1 MHRARGLD
9 PKRGAA
15 LLFVVVIVGLLA
27 LAVVQFQRRTHLE
40 SVSATNSVRALQ
52 AHALTRS
59 GYAAAAMLLR
69 TDMTLGN
76 NIDDRNEV
84 WFPGDEA
91 GSAMPIPVNND
102 VVTIR
107 IEDQFGKFP
116 IAALLDAQGDV
127 VPDHLRALVKL
138 FEGLDFE
145 EVNPD
150 DLALALVD
158 WIDADNHGEY
168 EYNQNFAVPNTPPEH
183 IDELGRIELFDNLS
197 PAQLAELAR
206 HLDTR
211 AAKEINAYT
220 APPAVLYAMNATI
233 GFDEAQELY
242 DDLPDNTSLLGTYL
256 PKNTRYLPFTTQS
269 TRFRILIGATV
280 GGVTRKVDCTIE
292 RNDAD
297 QSVKLVDWS
306 QY

>member
-1 MHRARGLD
+1 
-9 PKRGAA
+9 
-15 LLFVVVIVGLLA
+15 VGLLA

-40 SVSATNSVRALQ
+40 SISATNSVRALQ

-69 TDMTLGN
+69 TDMNQST
-76 NIDDRNEV
+76 IDDRNEA

-91 GSAMPIPVNND
+91 GSAMPIPVNSD

-107 IEDQFGKFP
+107 IEDQVGKFP
-116 IAALLDAQGDV
+116 IGALLDAQGAV
-127 VPDHLRALVKL
+127 LPDHLRALVKL

-145 EVNPD
+145 DINPD
-150 DLALALVD
+150 DLAQALVD

-168 EYNQNFAVPNTPPEH
+168 EYNENFTVPNTPPEH
-183 IDELGRIELFDNLS
+183 IDELGRIELFDTLS

-220 APPAVLYAMNATI
+220 APPAVLYAMNAAI
-233 GFDEAQELY
+233 SFDDAQDLY
-242 DDLPDNTSLLGTYL
+242 DDLPGNKSLLGTYL
-256 PKNTRYLPFTTQS
+256 PPNTRYLPFTTQS

-280 GGVTRKVDCTIE
+280 GGVTRKVDCIIE
-292 RNDAD
+292 RNAP
-297 QSVKLVDWS
+297 SVKLVDWS